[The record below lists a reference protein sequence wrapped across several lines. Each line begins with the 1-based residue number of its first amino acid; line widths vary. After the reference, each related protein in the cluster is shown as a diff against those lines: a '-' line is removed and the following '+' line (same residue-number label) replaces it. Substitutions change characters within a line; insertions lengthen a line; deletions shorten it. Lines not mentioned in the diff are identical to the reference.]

1 LDKRLLIVLPLCL
14 AIILGWKLFA
24 ERMGWTRAR
33 MSPPPPAAASAPLAA
48 NPTAPGS
55 DAPTNGARAADG
67 APKTEPAAPTT
78 ALVSPR
84 VADAEERE
92 LVLTVGHFRAVFT
105 NRGAALKELRTSEY
119 VDSAGLDAGEKS
131 RFEHWEKLVAPLES
145 NGATLESMI
154 LRTSPSS
161 DALRT
166 APLETELWNM
176 RPLGPSEA
184 ATGVEFELAPGT
196 GVTFFKRL
204 WLVPDERRVRVELAI
219 RNDALAQGA
228 GAREFVL
235 TPAACVPAESGDRYY
250 PEPRV
255 IAASRPRPDQAPLKD
270 VVTREERGPDAQGA
284 FTLPSPLSFVGVYN
298 KYFAVLLHAVD
309 DSSRP
314 ALIGASWRRLRDD
327 AWAREN
333 PAEADRARRQ
343 IVGDVQLELA
353 LPQMGEKRTWD
364 FDVYAGP
371 KDRATLEQSWPDHAV
386 IPQNDLGFFNAI
398 SSVLLVVLNGLHW
411 LTRNWGVAIIL
422 LTVLVR
428 ALLFP
433 INRRSQTAMARYA
446 TKQKRLQPR
455 IDEIKKKYASD
466 AARQRQ
472 EQAKLM
478 QQEGLFPPLGGCL
491 PMFVQIPVF
500 FGLYRALGVSFD
512 LRQASFL
519 GWINDLSLPDRM
531 FEINLSTHLP
541 FLGTIQYLNV
551 LPPIMVALWIWQQRG
566 MPLPADEQ
574 AAKMQKMMMWMPVMM
589 GFFLYNYAAGLSL
602 YMITQSSLGVIEQK
616 VIKKYWPVDDREQPT
631 KKTGFMKRLMEA
643 QEQQMKKMQNSPRRP
658 ARKTP
663 R

>member
-1 LDKRLLIVLPLCL
+1 LEKRLLIVLPLCL
-14 AIILGWKLFA
+14 AVILGWSVLA
-24 ERMGWTRAR
+24 ERMGWTHPRRSA
-33 MSPPPPAAASAPLAA
+33 PPAAASSSAPAV
-48 NPTAPGS
+48 PT
-55 DAPTNGARAADG
+55 TADG
-67 APKTEPAAPTT
+67 AATPAGAAKPEPAAP
-78 ALVSPR
+78 APIVPR
-84 VADAEERE
+84 VADAEARE
-92 LVLTVGHFRAVFT
+92 LVVGVGDFRAVFS
-105 NRGAALKELRTSEY
+105 NRGAVLKELRTSRY
-119 VDSAGLDAGEKS
+119 VDSAGLDASEKS
-131 RFEHWEKLVAPLES
+131 RFEHWERLLSPLES
-145 NGATLESMI
+145 GGTELDSMM

-161 DALRT
+161 DALRA
-166 APLETELWNM
+166 APLESELWSM
-176 RPLGPSEA
+176 RALGPA
-184 ATGVEFELAPGT
+184 DAPNGVEFQLSPGT
-196 GVTFFKRL
+196 GVTFFKRM
-204 WLVPDERRVRVELAI
+204 WLVPDERRVRVEIEIKNEASGQ
-219 RNDALAQGA
+219 AS

-235 TPAACVPAESGDRYY
+235 TPAACMPAESGDRYY

-255 IAASRPRPDQAPLKD
+255 IAVSRPRADQAPIPL
-270 VVTREERGPDAQGA
+270 VMAREERSSEAQGA
-284 FTLPSPLSFVGVYN
+284 FTLPSPLSFTGVYN
-298 KYFAVLLHAVD
+298 KYFAVLLHAAD
-309 DSSRP
+309 DASRP

-343 IVGDVQLELA
+343 IIGDVQLELA
-353 LPQMGEKRTWD
+353 LPPPGESRAWD

-371 KDRATLEQSWPDHAV
+371 KDRASLEQAWPDHAV
-386 IPQNDLGFFNAI
+386 IPQQDLGFFNAI

-422 LTVLVR
+422 LTILVR
-428 ALLFP
+428 GALFP

-455 IDEIKKKYASD
+455 IDEIKKKHANDPS
-466 AARQRQ
+466 RQRQ

-512 LRQASFL
+512 LRQAAFL
-519 GWINDLSLPDRM
+519 GWIKDLSLPDRLL
-531 FEINLSTHLP
+531 EINLNTHLP
-541 FLGTIQYLNV
+541 LVGTIQYLNV

-602 YMITQSSLGVIEQK
+602 YMITQSSLGVLEQK
-616 VIKKYWPVDDREQPT
+616 VIKKYWPVDDRELPS
-631 KKTGFMKRLMEA
+631 KKSGFMSRLMEA
-643 QEQQMKKMQNSPRRP
+643 QEQQMKRIQKRPQRP
-658 ARKTP
+658 ARKSP